1 MRSPL
6 RCRPNGAKLNTYA
19 RSQVYR
25 YRLDSDIGCLFEAL
39 PGLEPDVRKVFAF
52 NRAALPARKSR
63 HGGASEQAYCAFD
76 MRPSLRALITLFGA
90 CRMTALC
97 VVTRGP
103 R

>member
-1 MRSPL
+1 MRSQGG
-6 RCRPNGAKLNTYA
+6 R
-19 RSQVYR
+19 
-25 YRLDSDIGCLFEAL
+25 LFEAL
-39 PGLEPDVRKVFAF
+39 SGPEPDVRKIFAF
-52 NRAALPARKSR
+52 NPAALPDHKSR
-63 HGGASEQAYCAFD
+63 HGEVSEQAYCAFD